1 MSIIFNWSISNIQV
15 IPAQDDKTNIIT
27 QVEWLVKAVDK
38 VNKAA
43 LSVSGSRS
51 FKVGDSFV
59 PYEQLTEAQVLEW
72 CFEPE
77 TVVLK
82 DSEGNDVTTVRNLK
96 TEAEAQV
103 TDQIRSQLA
112 QKAAEPALPWKTNI
126 AQPE

>member
-51 FKVGDSFV
+51 FKVGGSFV